1 MTLPG
6 GLNKLAHMQ
15 SLPEATN
22 PPGRAVASAGAC
34 ARAMLDG
41 MPQVMWFIR
50 RHMRRHRTRG
60 LSVPQFRTL
69 VLLDRYPSAS
79 LSLVAENL
87 GAALPTASR
96 MVTGLVRKGLVRRE
110 ACPTD
115 RRQVSLVL
123 TPKGRSAFEAARHET
138 QNEVALKVSRLT
150 PEQRGTVAEAMR
162 LLGDVFAGPA
172 GAEGNGSPGTSES

>member
-1 MTLPG
+1 M
-6 GLNKLAHMQ
+6 
-15 SLPEATN
+15 
-22 PPGRAVASAGAC
+22 SAGAC

-87 GAALPTASR
+87 GSALPTASR
-96 MVTGLVRKGLVRRE
+96 MVAGMVRKGLIRRE
-110 ACPTD
+110 ACAAD

-123 TPKGRSAFEAARHET
+123 SAKGRSAFEAARHET

-150 PEQRGTVAEAMR
+150 PAQRGTVAEAMR
-162 LLGDVFAGPA
+162 LLGDLFAGPGGPEGA
-172 GAEGNGSPGTSES
+172 GEPTPAGLNE